1 MAKRLRL
8 FRRICATALMLAC
21 IGASP
26 THADDAAPQELTVA
40 TADAPVAIKLFPGR
54 QDGRRPAV
62 IILHGAQGIERF
74 AAAYRRYAETLAQKG
89 IDAVLVSYYAAAD
102 IEPMGSS
109 DQASRQAYFYK
120 HLPEWSA
127 RIRDVVSFM
136 ARRDVFSGKVG
147 LLGFSNGGFLAVT
160 SAASDP
166 RIDALVVFYGGIPGP
181 AQHGLAHLP
190 PLLALHGDADRNV
203 PLSSGKALVD
213 RAAALGGAADLVVYP
228 CMGHGFDFDP
238 SRPEAA
244 DALTRT
250 VSFLQ
255 AHLW

>member
-62 IILHGAQGIERF
+62 IILH
-74 AAAYRRYAETLAQKG
+74 
-89 IDAVLVSYYAAAD
+89 YAAAD

-109 DQASRQAYFYK
+109 DQASRQAYFSE
-120 HLPEWSA
+120 HLPKWSA

-190 PLLALHGDADRNV
+190 PLLALQGDADRNV

-228 CMGHGFDFDP
+228 GMGHGFDFDP

-255 AHLW
+255 AHLR